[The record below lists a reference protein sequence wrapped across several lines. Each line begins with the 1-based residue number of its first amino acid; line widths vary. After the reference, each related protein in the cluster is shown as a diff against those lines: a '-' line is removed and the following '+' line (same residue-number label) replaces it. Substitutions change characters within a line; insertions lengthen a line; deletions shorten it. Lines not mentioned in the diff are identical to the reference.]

1 MFTLDTR
8 VSTALAA
15 RPELRTLLPAFHP
28 AFEKLNHPVL
38 GRIMPKLVTVRDA
51 ARVAGVDPE
60 ALLEVMNLEGPPAA
74 VTPLAEVQRATEPPP
89 PWLEGATVEV
99 LDLQPMLADN
109 TEPFPAIMGAL
120 RALPTGAVLQTL
132 TPFEPAPLRSLL
144 GKRGWE
150 SHAAWVGEVCTT
162 SFFRRPDAHLEPTE
176 APARRPRPAPTGHTL
191 DLRGLEP
198 PQPLQAVL
206 AALDGG
212 ALPLELRHHREP
224 ALLYPRL
231 DARGLTWTVGRDGDD
246 YLITIQPGA
255 PAPRP
260 DPDEG

>member
-8 VSTALAA
+8 VSAALAA

-60 ALLEVMNLEGPPAA
+60 ALLEVMNLSGPPAEVA
-74 VTPLAEVQRATEPPP
+74 PLAEVERVRETAPA
-89 PWLEGATVEV
+89 WLEGAAVEV
-99 LDLQPMLADN
+99 LDLQPMLAAGA
-109 TEPFPAIMGAL
+109 EPFPAIMAAL

-144 GKRGWE
+144 DRRGWE
-150 SHAAWVGEVCTT
+150 SHAAWQGEVCTT
-162 SFFRRPDAHLEPTE
+162 SFFRRPDAHLAPAE
-176 APARRPRPAPTGHTL
+176 APARRPRPGPRGHTL

-206 AALDGG
+206 AVLDSG

-231 DARGLTWTVGRDGDD
+231 EERGLQWTVARDGDD
-246 YLITIQPGA
+246 YLIAIQPGA
-255 PAPRP
+255 DHDA
-260 DPDEG
+260 G